1 MKNIYFLA
9 GLPRSGSTLLAAILN
24 QHPSVHATATS
35 GLLDIL
41 VGTLNA
47 WKNSMTEMAA
57 IDKDK
62 SEDEIQRILR
72 NVCETKYESVD
83 KPIILDKARG
93 WSSSINIPTMAKV
106 LGHKPK
112 IIATVRNIPDC
123 VASFVRISKPKDKYD
138 YMRSNELI
146 HHVKESYQSLESGY
160 HMAPECIL
168 FVDYDDLMKD
178 PVKEL
183 KRVHEF
189 LDLPDHEYT
198 FDNLDGTNLRER
210 DEEVWQVKGLHDIKP
225 KLGYQHSED
234 PKEVLGYMYNQFVQP
249 RFWLN
254 EKSSDKPIHKL
265 DLQLTASLMGN
276 FKEGWKLAQEIEVE
290 EPWNNRAAFNRGWYK
305 LRQDKLLE
313 GEQLLYRGRIESV
326 FGNPVPKTPVP
337 MWDGQSKGTV
347 MLCLEG
353 GLGDQIH
360 GARYAKY
367 IIEKGCDVIIAC
379 SGQIATILRD
389 IKGIKAVIQH
399 EAIFGVVHDYW
410 TPSMSTVVPLKLEY
424 KDIDGAAYINK
435 PDVDPHYG
443 MRIGIRW
450 QGNPAF
456 EHEQHRL
463 FSPDLMFNALKGTNA
478 EFISLQRDDGSEFC
492 PSWAKKVPLNT
503 WEDTRNAIAS
513 CDLVISSCTSV
524 AHLSAAMGVQ
534 TWIVVPI
541 LSYYLWAKEGDT
553 SPWYD
558 SVTLFRQEAFGDWT
572 GPFEKIN
579 LKLAEMQRK
588 QA

>member
-35 GLLDIL
+35 GLLDVL
-41 VGTLNA
+41 VGALKA
-47 WKNSMTEMAA
+47 WKESRTVQSAFDQKEN
-57 IDKDK
+57 
-62 SEDEIQRILR
+62 EDELVRILR
-72 NVCETKYESVD
+72 NICQTKYEKIN
-83 KPIILDKARG
+83 KPIIIDKARG
-93 WSSSINIPTMAKV
+93 WSSDINIPTMTNV
-106 LGHKPK
+106 LGYRPK

-123 VASFVRISKPKDKYD
+123 VASFVRVAKPE
-138 YMRSNELI
+138 NLTEFLTTGELVG
-146 HHVKESYQSLESGY
+146 HVKESYQSLQSGFVY
-160 HMAPECIL
+160 APDSIL
-168 FVDYDDLMKD
+168 FVDYDDLIQD
-178 PVKEL
+178 PDKEL
-183 KRVHEF
+183 NRIHKF
-189 LDLPDHEYT
+189 LDLPDHQY
-198 FDNLDGTNLRER
+198 DYNNLDGTNLREK
-210 DEEVWQVKGLHDIKP
+210 DEEIWNVKGLHDVKP
-225 KLGYQHSED
+225 KLGYQHKED
-234 PKEVLGYMYNQFVQP
+234 PKDVLGHRYRNFVQP
-249 RFWLN
+249 RFWMN
-254 EKSSDKPIHKL
+254 ERVVPGPIHKL
-265 DLQLTASLMGN
+265 DLQLTAGLVGN
-276 FKEGWKLAQEIEVE
+276 FEEGLRLSNELEVE

-305 LRQDKLLE
+305 LREDKLLE

-326 FGNPVPKTPVP
+326 FGNPIPSTPTP
-337 MWDGQSKGTV
+337 IWDGESKGTV
-347 MLCLEG
+347 MLYLEG

-360 GARYAKY
+360 GARYAEY
-367 IIEKGCDVIIAC
+367 IAEKGCEVIIAC
-379 SGQIATILRD
+379 SGPIAMLLRK
-389 IKGIKAVIQH
+389 IKGVKAVIQH
-399 EAIFGVVHDYW
+399 EAIFGVVHDFW
-410 TPSMSTVVPLKLEY
+410 TPSMSTVIPLKLEY
-424 KDIDGAAYINK
+424 KDIKGAAYINK
-435 PDVDPHYG
+435 PDVEPHYG

-450 QGNPAF
+450 QGSTAF

-541 LSYYLWAKEGDT
+541 LPYYLWAKEGDT

-572 GPFEKIN
+572 SPFDKIN
-579 LKLAEMQRK
+579 LKLAGMQRK